1 VRTPRQNQTAQLPTP
16 HVGQVNKAY
25 QGSLDLGF
33 RGGAKIAQISG
44 EGNSLF
50 PEDFWTAQSNCG
62 DGWR

>member
-1 VRTPRQNQTAQLPTP
+1 
-16 HVGQVNKAY
+16 VNKAY